1 MVKERKLFGNNLLCK
16 TSHDNMID
24 RFDNFFMTDGFRLPL
39 NSNCTSQKP
48 RNPRQ
53 STENSWRKSLLPPS
67 LTGFPPVLSSMDP
80 GR

>member
-1 MVKERKLFGNNLLCK
+1 
-16 TSHDNMID
+16 
-24 RFDNFFMTDGFRLPL
+24 MTDGFRLPL

-67 LTGFPPVLSSMDP
+67 LTGFPPVLTQAGSRFQIVRTKSTITL
-80 GR
+80 